1 LPVARR
7 PVRER
12 DDPFVELDFEPDFDR
27 SRDPVFA
34 LVREPGLRAT
44 LSRSEEPLG
53 LGLARFLL
61 VADALERLAEP
72 VVRLADAL
80 ARLADPLVLDAD
92 RLFDPDAP
100 PARLVEAD
108 RVPLPVA
115 LDGLRLGRVAA
126 RRAEVLLLAAPLRDP
141 ADVIDDRAS
150 VSCP

>member
-1 LPVARR
+1 LPPVASPLYGRLEPLQSLDQRIGVLRVPNGGDGVSGHEPELEPPEPHAIPYADFRWRPLPVARR

-80 ARLADPLVLDAD
+80 ARLADPLVLD
-92 RLFDPDAP
+92 
-100 PARLVEAD
+100 
-108 RVPLPVA
+108 
-115 LDGLRLGRVAA
+115 
-126 RRAEVLLLAAPLRDP
+126 
-141 ADVIDDRAS
+141 
-150 VSCP
+150 